1 MELELTSHTK
11 IQQFI
16 SIFQYL
22 EAFSGN
28 VNLMFYSDRLF
39 MQTTDAAKISVCELF
54 LPENW
59 FQKYTTKGDLKPGK
73 YFQLGINVAL
83 MTRVLKII
91 NNKALNFGG
100 GHTKLRM
107 AYEKGTDVFSISIY
121 FNLCAFFE
129 KKSGGN
135 GKLKCGSVGGGV
147 GGAGEEVVSLMGENL
162 SISGTSVEAEKNQ
175 EYHFELPLI
184 FISEDLL
191 RVPITMDY
199 SIDFALSSDW
209 FAEIIKNLRIFGTDI
224 EFHCSETSVSMSSK
238 SEDQGMMRVPVST
251 DELHFFSIEEDLVLN
266 MRFRTSFLFVISQFH
281 KLSKWV
287 YLHFMREQPMQIIYD
302 LTPKKSVENVN
313 GIVDVSA
320 TFVDASSVVAASMV
334 SEEDG
339 NAIPDARLVFYLAV
353 SLD

>member
-22 EAFSGN
+22 EGFSGN
-28 VNLMFYSDRLF
+28 VNVMFYCDRLY
-39 MQTTDAAKISVCELF
+39 MQTTDAARVSVCELF

-100 GHTKLRM
+100 GQTKLRM
-107 AYEKGTDVFSISIY
+107 EYEKGTDVFSISIF

-129 KKSGGN
+129 KKGGREVTVSVDGSGN
-135 GKLKCGSVGGGV
+135 ENPSVSGMS
-147 GGAGEEVVSLMGENL
+147 VS
-162 SISGTSVEAEKNQ
+162 VAEAEKKQ
-175 EYHFELPLI
+175 EYHFELPLV
-184 FISEDLL
+184 FISEERL

-199 SIDFALSSDW
+199 SVDFALSADW
-209 FAEIIKNLRIFGTDI
+209 FAEIIKNLRIFGNSI
-224 EFHCSETSVSMSSK
+224 EFHCSETSVSLSSK
-238 SEDQGMMRVPVST
+238 SEDQGMMRVPLST

-287 YLHFMREQPMQIIYD
+287 YLHFMREQPMQVIYD
-302 LTPKKSVENVN
+302 LTPKKSVEKVN
-313 GIVDVSA
+313 A
-320 TFVDASSVVAASMV
+320 RMDASSVVEASEIG
-334 SEEDG
+334 EEDE
-339 NAIPDARLVFYLAV
+339 NAIPDARLVFYLAE

>member
-1 MELELTSHTK
+1 MELELTSPTK

-39 MQTTDAAKISVCELF
+39 MQTTDAARVSVCELF
-54 LPENW
+54 LPDIW
-59 FQKYTTKGDLKPGK
+59 FDNYITKNDLKPGK

-121 FNLCAFFE
+121 FNICAFFE
-129 KKSGGN
+129 KKGG
-135 GKLKCGSVGGGV
+135 KKGGGV
-147 GGAGEEVVSLMGENL
+147 GGEDTASVGLRVGLESVDGSMC
-162 SISGTSVEAEKNQ
+162 GTIDAEKKQ
-175 EYHFELPLI
+175 EYHFELPLV
-184 FISEDLL
+184 FISEELL

-199 SIDFALSSDW
+199 SVDFALSADW
-209 FAEIIKNLRIFGTDI
+209 FAEIIKNLRIFGNNI
-224 EFHCSETSVSMSSK
+224 EFHCSEASVSLSSK

-251 DELHFFSIEEDLVLN
+251 DELHFFSIEENLLLN

-287 YLHFMREQPMQIIYD
+287 YLHFMHEQPMQIIYD
-302 LTPKKSVENVN
+302 LTPKKRTENVV
-313 GIVDVSA
+313 VDSTCA
-320 TFVDASSVVAASMV
+320 VDASSVVAGSVA

-339 NAIPDARLVFYLAV
+339 NAIPDARLVFYLAE

>member
-22 EAFSGN
+22 EGFSGN
-28 VNLMFYSDRLF
+28 VNLMFYSDRLY

-54 LPENW
+54 LPEDW
-59 FQKYTTKGDLKPGK
+59 FQKYTTKSDLKPGK

-83 MTRVLKII
+83 LTRVLKII
-91 NNKALNFGG
+91 NNKSLNMGG
-100 GHTKLRM
+100 NTKLRLM
-107 AYEKGTDVFSISIY
+107 YEKGTDVFSVSIY

-129 KKSGGN
+129 KKGGGN
-135 GKLKCGSVGGGV
+135 GNRKCGG
-147 GGAGEEVVSLMGENL
+147 GEETVSLEMDGSGNENL
-162 SISGTSVEAEKNQ
+162 SVSGMSASVAEAEKKQ
-175 EYHFELPLI
+175 EYHFELPLV
-184 FISEDLL
+184 FISDERL

-199 SIDFALSSDW
+199 SVDFAISADW
-209 FAEIIKNLRIFGTDI
+209 LAEIIKNLRIFGTEI
-224 EFHCSETSVSMSSK
+224 EFHCSEASVSMSSK

-302 LTPKKSVENVN
+302 LTPKKNCEKGN
-313 GIVDVSA
+313 A
-320 TFVDASSVVAASMV
+320 TVDASSVVATSMA

-339 NAIPDARLVFYLAV
+339 NAIPDARLVFYLAE
-353 SLD
+353 SLE

>member
-39 MQTTDAAKISVCELF
+39 MQTTDAARVSVCELF

-83 MTRVLKII
+83 ITRVLKII

-100 GHTKLRM
+100 GNTKLRM
-107 AYEKGTDVFSISIY
+107 EYEKGTDVFSISIY
-121 FNLCAFFE
+121 FNLCAFFD
-129 KKSGGN
+129 KKSGS
-135 GKLKCGSVGGGV
+135 KKGGGV
-147 GGAGEEVVSLMGENL
+147 VGGEDNASVGMRISLESADG
-162 SISGTSVEAEKNQ
+162 SVCGSVEAEKKQ
-175 EYHFELPLI
+175 EYHFELPLV
-184 FISEDLL
+184 FISEELL

-199 SIDFALSSDW
+199 SVDFALSADW
-209 FAEIIKNLRIFGTDI
+209 LAEIIKNLRIFGTEI
-224 EFHCSETSVSMSSK
+224 EFHCSEASVSLSSK

-251 DELHFFSIEEDLVLN
+251 DELHFFSIEEDLILN

-302 LTPKKSVENVN
+302 LTPKKSVEKVS
-313 GIVDVSA
+313 GMVDVSA
-320 TFVDASSVVAASMV
+320 TSVDAASVVAASEIG
-334 SEEDG
+334 EEDG
-339 NAIPDARLVFYLAV
+339 NAIPDARLVFYLAE

>member
-22 EAFSGN
+22 EGFSGN
-28 VNLMFYSDRLF
+28 VNLMFYSDRLY

-54 LPENW
+54 LPEDW
-59 FQKYTTKGDLKPGK
+59 FQKYTTKSDLKPGK

-83 MTRVLKII
+83 LTRVLKII
-91 NNKALNFGG
+91 NNKSLNMGG
-100 GHTKLRM
+100 NTKLRLM
-107 AYEKGTDVFSISIY
+107 YEKGTDVFSVSIY

-129 KKSGGN
+129 KKGGGGN
-135 GKLKCGSVGGGV
+135 GNRKCGG
-147 GGAGEEVVSLMGENL
+147 GEETMSLEMDGSGNENL
-162 SISGTSVEAEKNQ
+162 SVSGMSVSVAEAEKKQ
-175 EYHFELPLI
+175 EYHFELPLV
-184 FISEDLL
+184 FISDERL

-199 SIDFALSSDW
+199 SVDFAISADW
-209 FAEIIKNLRIFGTDI
+209 LAEIIKNLRIFGTEI
-224 EFHCSETSVSMSSK
+224 EFHCSEASVSMSSK

-302 LTPKKSVENVN
+302 LTPKKNCEKGN
-313 GIVDVSA
+313 A
-320 TFVDASSVVAASMV
+320 TVDASSVVATSMA

-339 NAIPDARLVFYLAV
+339 NAIPDARLVFYLAE
-353 SLD
+353 SLE

>member
-59 FQKYTTKGDLKPGK
+59 FQKYTTKGDLKLGK

-129 KKSGGN
+129 KKSGANGN
-135 GKLKCGSVGGGV
+135 RKVGGGV
-147 GGAGEEVVSLMGENL
+147 GGEEVVSLMGENL

-199 SIDFALSSDW
+199 SVDFALSSDW

-224 EFHCSETSVSMSSK
+224 EIHCSETSVSMSSK

-302 LTPKKSVENVN
+302 LTPKKSCEK
-313 GIVDVSA
+313 GIDTSSVV
-320 TFVDASSVVAASMV
+320 ASSVVAASIA

>member
-22 EAFSGN
+22 EGFSGN
-28 VNLMFYSDRLF
+28 VNLMFYSDRLY

-54 LPENW
+54 LPEDW
-59 FQKYTTKGDLKPGK
+59 FQKYTTKSDLKPGK

-83 MTRVLKII
+83 LTRVLKII
-91 NNKALNFGG
+91 NNKSLNMGG
-100 GHTKLRM
+100 NTKLRLM
-107 AYEKGTDVFSISIY
+107 YEKGTDVFSVSIY

-129 KKSGGN
+129 KKGSGN
-135 GKLKCGSVGGGV
+135 GNRKCGG
-147 GGAGEEVVSLMGENL
+147 GEETMSLEMDGSGNENL
-162 SISGTSVEAEKNQ
+162 SVSGMSASVAEAEKKQ
-175 EYHFELPLI
+175 EYHFELPLV
-184 FISEDLL
+184 FISDERL

-199 SIDFALSSDW
+199 SVDFAISADW
-209 FAEIIKNLRIFGTDI
+209 LAEIIKNLRIFGTEI
-224 EFHCSETSVSMSSK
+224 EFHCSEASVSMSSK

-302 LTPKKSVENVN
+302 LTPKKSAENRCTVV
-313 GIVDVSA
+313 GAVS
-320 TFVDASSVVAASMV
+320 VDASSVVATSMA

-339 NAIPDARLVFYLAV
+339 NAIPDARLVFYLAE

>member
-1 MELELTSHTK
+1 MELELTSPTK

-22 EAFSGN
+22 EGFSAN
-28 VNLMFYSDRLF
+28 VNLMFYSDRLY

-54 LPENW
+54 LPEDW
-59 FQKYTTKGDLKPGK
+59 FQKYTTKNDLKPGK

-83 MTRVLKII
+83 LTRVLKII
-91 NNKALNFGG
+91 NNKSLNMGG
-100 GHTKLRM
+100 NTKLQM
-107 AYEKGTDVFSISIY
+107 EYEKGTDVFSVSIY
-121 FNLCAFFE
+121 FNLCAFFD
-129 KKSGGN
+129 KKGGGN
-135 GKLKCGSVGGGV
+135 GKIKGGG
-147 GGAGEEVVSLMGENL
+147 GGGEETISLEIDGSGNENL
-162 SISGTSVEAEKNQ
+162 SVSGMSAYVDTEKKQ

-184 FISEDLL
+184 FISDERL

-199 SIDFALSSDW
+199 SVDFAISADW
-209 FAEIIKNLRIFGTDI
+209 LTEIIKNLRIFGTEI

-302 LTPKKSVENVN
+302 LTPKKSVENRCTV
-313 GIVDVSA
+313 GAVS
-320 TFVDASSVVAASMV
+320 VDASSVVAASEIG
-334 SEEDG
+334 EEDG
-339 NAIPDARLVFYLAV
+339 NIIPDARLVFYLAE

>member
-22 EAFSGN
+22 EGFSAN
-28 VNLMFYSDRLF
+28 VNLMFYSDRLY
-39 MQTTDAAKISVCELF
+39 MQTTDAARVSVCELF
-54 LPENW
+54 LPDNW
-59 FQKYTTKGDLKPGK
+59 FQKYTTKNDLKPGK

-83 MTRVLKII
+83 ITRVLKII

-100 GHTKLRM
+100 GNTKLRIE
-107 AYEKGTDVFSISIY
+107 YEKGTDVFSISIY

-129 KKSGGN
+129 KKSGKKGGSVSGEDNASVGMRISLESAN
-135 GKLKCGSVGGGV
+135 GSVCGSV
-147 GGAGEEVVSLMGENL
+147 E
-162 SISGTSVEAEKNQ
+162 IEKKQ
-175 EYHFELPLI
+175 EYHFELPLV
-184 FISEDLL
+184 FISEELL

-199 SIDFALSSDW
+199 SVDFTLSADW
-209 FAEIIKNLRIFGTDI
+209 FAEIIKNLRIFGNTI
-224 EFHCSETSVSMSSK
+224 EFQCSEASVSLSSK

-251 DELHFFSIEEDLVLN
+251 DELHFFSIEEDLILN

-287 YLHFMREQPMQIIYD
+287 YLHFMLEQPMQIIYD
-302 LTPKKSVENVN
+302 LTPKKSVEKGNAM
-313 GIVDVSA
+313 VDVSA
-320 TFVDASSVVAASMV
+320 TSVAASSVVAASMA

-339 NAIPDARLVFYLAV
+339 NAIPDARLVFYLAE

>member
-22 EAFSGN
+22 EGFSGN

-39 MQTTDAAKISVCELF
+39 MQTTDAARVSVCELF

-100 GHTKLRM
+100 GQTKLRM
-107 AYEKGTDVFSISIY
+107 EYEKGTDVFSISIF

-129 KKSGGN
+129 KKGGRDVTVSVDGSGN
-135 GKLKCGSVGGGV
+135 D
-147 GGAGEEVVSLMGENL
+147 NL
-162 SISGTSVEAEKNQ
+162 SVSGMSVSVDAEKKQ
-175 EYHFELPLI
+175 EYHFELPLV
-184 FISEDLL
+184 FISEERL

-199 SIDFALSSDW
+199 SVDFALSADW
-209 FAEIIKNLRIFGTDI
+209 FAEIIKNLRIFGTEI
-224 EFHCSETSVSMSSK
+224 EFHCSEASVSLSSK

-287 YLHFMREQPMQIIYD
+287 YLHFMREQPMQVIYD
-302 LTPKKSVENVN
+302 LTPKKNVEKVS
-313 GIVDVSA
+313 GIVDVSG
-320 TFVDASSVVAASMV
+320 TSVVASSVVAASEIG
-334 SEEDG
+334 EEDG
-339 NAIPDARLVFYLAV
+339 NAIPDARLVFYLAE